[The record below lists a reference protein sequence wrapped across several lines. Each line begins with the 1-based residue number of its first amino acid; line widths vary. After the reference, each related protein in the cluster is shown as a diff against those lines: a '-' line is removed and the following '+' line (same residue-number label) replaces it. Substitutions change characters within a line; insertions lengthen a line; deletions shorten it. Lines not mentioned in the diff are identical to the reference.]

1 VVGLQNADIGN
12 TVQLS
17 EVAIATTFWFPSG
30 YNFGAWQLV
39 TRCLILEVGFGVK
52 LSDEDVAKIEGLRD
66 VAMAT
71 AFGTTLG
78 VNRAG
83 Q

>member
-17 EVAIATTFWFPSG
+17 QVAIATTFWFPSG

-39 TRCLILEVGFGVK
+39 TRCLIL
-52 LSDEDVAKIEGLRD
+52 
-66 VAMAT
+66 
-71 AFGTTLG
+71 
-78 VNRAG
+78 
-83 Q
+83 